1 MILVL
6 SSLSSEVVTI
16 FFWYWSWW
24 SVVAITRGFLCRRSY
39 IDQGLFPRIN
49 HCVFAYFTL
58 KWSFTFSTNQ
68 ASYPIYIKFGCIILV
83 WFLTKTVWRPPWGNW
98 CFIHKKIFCSKSFQR
113 VTWLHHWRTRPRRC
127 LQSPH
132 HRSPCL
138 LHRQDLRKILRR
150 DQLPLSLN
158 LYLLLLWILLF
169 PVLVMCLL

>member
-1 MILVL
+1 MILVI

-16 FFWYWSWW
+16 FCYIEVWW

-49 HCVFAYFTL
+49 HCVFASL
-58 KWSFTFSTNQ
+58 SRKWSFTFIINQ
-68 ASYPIYIKFGCIILV
+68 ASYPVYIKFGYIILV

-98 CFIHKKIFCSKSFQR
+98 CFIHKIIFCSKSFQR

-150 DQLPLSLN
+150 DQLPLPLN
-158 LYLLLLWILLF
+158 LYLLLLWIPLF
-169 PVLVMCLL
+169 PVLVMYLL

>member
-1 MILVL
+1 MIGSCHHPRFFMPEIIHWSRAFSSYKSLCHLCNFHL
-6 SSLSSEVVTI
+6 SDPYLCSS
-16 FFWYWSWW
+16 Y
-24 SVVAITRGFLCRRSY
+24 
-39 IDQGLFPRIN
+39 
-49 HCVFAYFTL
+49 
-58 KWSFTFSTNQ
+58 Q
-68 ASYPIYIKFGCIILV
+68 ASFPVYKEFGCIILV

-169 PVLVMCLL
+169 PVLVMYLL